1 MRYLLFFCALS
12 VLPAQSPLER
22 DVVRLIVVR
31 LINEARTAP
40 ARFAEVHLRDRTG
53 DSAEAAECYR
63 EMVRMAPVAA
73 LRIAPALMAS
83 AADHAE
89 DTGRTG
95 LLGHE
100 GRNGSTLRQRVE
112 RHGKWQGSIAENI
125 AYGTN
130 DPLVIV
136 LDLLID
142 EGVASRG
149 HRRNLLNPAL
159 AFVGAAVRPHRS
171 MKFTCVLDFA
181 GMIE

>member
-1 MRYLLFFCALS
+1 MRYLLLLCALS

-22 DVVRLIVVR
+22 DVVGLIVVG

-40 ARFAEVHLRDRTG
+40 AHFAEVHLRDRTG
-53 DSAEAAECYR
+53 GSAEAAECYR
-63 EMVRMAPVAA
+63 EMADGTVSA
-73 LRIAPALMAS
+73 LRTAPALMAS
-83 AADHAE
+83 AADHGE
-89 DTGRTG
+89 DTGRAG

-112 RHGKWQGSIAENI
+112 RHGTWQGSITENI
-125 AYGTN
+125 ANGTN

-142 EGVASRG
+142 AGVAGRG

-159 AFVGAAVRPHRS
+159 AFVGAAVLPHRT
-171 MKFTCVLDFA
+171 MRFTCVFDFA
-181 GMIE
+181 GRIE